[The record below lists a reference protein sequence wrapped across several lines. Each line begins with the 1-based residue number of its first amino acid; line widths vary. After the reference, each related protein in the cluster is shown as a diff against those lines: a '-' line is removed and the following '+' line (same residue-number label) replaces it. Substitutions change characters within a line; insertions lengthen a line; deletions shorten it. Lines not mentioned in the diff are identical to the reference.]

1 MAPVGQCFDSGM
13 GECAH
18 GPERTKPRVAAAL
31 IIWQSLLSLGIGLA
45 FVAMDVLQHAL
56 DTIDGYNGLAGIV
69 AVLVS
74 SAPANVALLLG
85 DRMLA
90 GTLLP
95 LVGNAWFL
103 YWNYPWGLIL
113 AGDTGGYLWG
123 AVIAIASILPMQRH
137 SIVSP
142 WFPILLLIYPV
153 CKTVFLI
160 YRKLARG
167 VSPGVAD
174 ALDFHQLI

>member
-1 MAPVGQCFDSGM
+1 
-13 GECAH
+13 
-18 GPERTKPRVAAAL
+18 
-31 IIWQSLLSLGIGLA
+31 
-45 FVAMDVLQHAL
+45 MDVLQHAL
-56 DTIDGYNGLAGIV
+56 DTIDGNNGLAIIV

-74 SAPANVALLLG
+74 SALANVALLLG

-95 LVGNAWFL
+95 VVGNAWFL
-103 YWNYPWGLIL
+103 YWNYPRGLIL

-123 AVIAIASILPMQRH
+123 AVIAIASIFPVQQH
-137 SIVSP
+137 SIVSS

-160 YRKLARG
+160 YGKLASG
-167 VSPGVAD
+167 VSPDVAD